1 MRRTKVLKADK
12 KNIKYAAAELR
23 KGALVAFPTETVYGL
38 GANILNK
45 RAVERLYRVKRRPRT
60 KPFTMLIP
68 DRNAIRKAGCQ
79 VTENAKRLMD
89 KFWPGPLT
97 MIFEGRRGEKIGF
110 RMPDNK
116 IALSLVKYSGVPV
129 AAPSANVSGSRAP
142 TTAEEVLDGLDGKI
156 DLVLD
161 GGVTAIGT
169 ESTVVDL
176 TAPRLK
182 ILREGAI
189 RKNEILKASRWPVR

>member
-1 MRRTKVLKADK
+1 MRRTKVLRADK

-38 GANILNK
+38 GANVLNK

-60 KPFTMLIP
+60 KPFAILIT

-116 IALSLVKYSGVPV
+116 IALSLIKSSGVPV
-129 AAPSANVSGSRAP
+129 ACPSANVSGSQAP
-142 TTAEEVLDGLDGKI
+142 TTAEEVLEGLDGKI
-156 DLVLD
+156 GLVLD
-161 GGVTAIGT
+161 GGAAAIGV

-176 TAPRLK
+176 TAPRLR

-189 RKNEILKASRWPVR
+189 KKEEVLRVIENE

>member
-1 MRRTKVLKADK
+1 MRRTKVLRADK

-45 RAVERLYRVKRRPRT
+45 RAVARLYRVKRRPRT
-60 KPFTMLIP
+60 KPFTILIP
-68 DRNAIRKAGCQ
+68 DRSAIRKAGCQ
-79 VTENAKRLMD
+79 VTECAKRLMD
-89 KFWPGPLT
+89 EFWPGPLT
-97 MIFEGRRGEKIGF
+97 MILEGRRGEKIGF

-161 GGVTAIGT
+161 GGAAAIGV

-176 TAPRLK
+176 TAPRLR

-189 RKNEILKASRWPVR
+189 KKEEVLRVIENE

>member
-45 RAVERLYRVKRRPRT
+45 RACERLYRVKRRPRA
-60 KPFTMLIP
+60 KPFTILIP
-68 DRNAIRKAGCQ
+68 DRSAIRKAGCQ
-79 VTENAKRLMD
+79 VTERVKRLMD
-89 KFWPGPLT
+89 EFWPGPLT
-97 MIFEGRRGEKIGF
+97 VILEGRRGEKIGF

-116 IALSLVKYSGVPV
+116 IALDIVKASGVPV
-129 AAPSANVSGSRAP
+129 ACPSANLSGSPAP
-142 TTAEEVLDGLDGKI
+142 KNAKGVLKDLEGRI
-156 DLVLD
+156 DLLID
-161 GGVTAIGT
+161 GGTTDIGV

-189 RKNEILKASRWPVR
+189 KKSEILRIADGR

>member
-1 MRRTKVLKADK
+1 MRRTKVLRADK

-38 GANILNK
+38 GANVLNK

-60 KPFTMLIP
+60 KPFAILIT

-116 IALSLVKYSGVPV
+116 IALSLIKSSGVPV
-129 AAPSANVSGSRAP
+129 ACPSANVSGSQAP
-142 TTAEEVLDGLDGKI
+142 TTAEEVLEGLDGKI

-161 GGVTAIGT
+161 GGAAAIGV

-176 TAPRLK
+176 TAPRLR

-189 RKNEILKASRWPVR
+189 KKEEVLRVIENE